1 MVAEFMD
8 FLSGFS
14 TANEGV
20 TAYLGS
26 AAPRAAMIKTG
37 LGLGLGRTTI
47 LASMRAA
54 GFGMRTQNF
63 YQLTN
68 QLIED
73 TSAGSSWQW
82 GGPGTTIDPSDVR
95 QIEGGRAGQYMVNV
109 RSYYTTVDEDGEIES
124 GYTVSSVLQD
134 EVDMDQAVADAQQL
148 QGGRYTGSVA
158 GQGMIT
164 GWDISSV
171 VQWQGK

>member
-1 MVAEFMD
+1 MVTAFLD
-8 FLSGFS
+8 FLSGYS
-14 TANEGV
+14 AADEGV

-26 AAPRAAMIKTG
+26 AAPRAALIRTG
-37 LGLGLGRTTI
+37 LGLGLSPTTI
-47 LASMRAA
+47 LTSMREA
-54 GFGMRTQNF
+54 GLGMRTQNF

-68 QLIED
+68 QLRED
-73 TSAGSSWQW
+73 TPAGSSWQW

-109 RSYYTTVDEDGEIES
+109 RSYYTAVDEDGELES
-124 GYTVSSVLQD
+124 GYTVSSILQD
-134 EVDMDQAVADAQQL
+134 EVDMDQAIADAQQI